1 MKIRDIVKYN
11 GKDWKI
17 IGIKGDWARIKKVD
31 KGHIQKIVPVSE
43 LEEVIK
49 WKMFLG
55 QVTRFKRG
63 KLIWGR
69 RKNH

>member
-17 IGIKGDWARIKKVD
+17 IAIKGDWARIKKID
-31 KGHIQKIVPVSE
+31 KGHIQKIIPVSE

-49 WKMFLG
+49 WKMFLILNNLMNYI
-55 QVTRFKRG
+55 TRE
-63 KLIWGR
+63 IY
-69 RKNH
+69 

>member
-11 GKDWKI
+11 GKDWKVI
-17 IGIKGDWARIKKVD
+17 AIKGDWARIKKVD

-49 WKMFLG
+49 WKIL
-55 QVTRFKRG
+55 
-63 KLIWGR
+63 
-69 RKNH
+69 